1 MKHAL
6 SAGVLLLA
14 FNGLSQ
20 SFSGGTGSIL
30 DNQTIDIPISVS
42 GLPAAIDTTNFG
54 LEQVC
59 LDITHTYDSDMDIS
73 LVAPDGTV
81 VLMISALG
89 GSGDDFSA
97 TCLREDASQPISSA
111 SAPFTGTFQPQ
122 GQIGM
127 VNNGQNPNG
136 TWFLRVTDN
145 YAGDEG
151 TVNSCSITFG
161 NNPATYFVFRSSNLP
176 IVVINTNGQ
185 AIQDDPKIMADFD
198 IIYNGPGQ
206 RNHITDN
213 TFDYHGKAGIEIRG
227 EYSSSLP
234 QKPYGVELWDVNG
247 NTIDA
252 PVLGMPAQ
260 NDWVLLANYNDKSFV
275 RNVVPFSLFEEMGNY
290 ATRTR
295 YVDLVLN
302 GDYQGIYL
310 LGEKIKR
317 DSNRVDISK
326 LETTDIY
333 GQDVTGGYIV
343 KFDYWDA
350 SDSWQLNHSPIGYPG
365 LDIHMVYDYPKP
377 EDIVPQQKTYIQ
389 AFIDGFENALYG
401 SQFADPTTGY
411 RQFIS
416 TSTFIDYFIVSE
428 FTRNVD
434 GYKKSHYF
442 HKDKDHSN
450 GDYRKLKAGPV
461 WDFDWAMKDI
471 DGGTDGSGWMYQSC
485 DEDVNA
491 AGWEIRLLED
501 TVFANELRCRY
512 EDIRRNILSEAHIFA
527 RIDSVASYLGES
539 QGWHFQRWGNLGVA
553 TGTPEVEAPSQTYAE
568 EIQKLKDWI
577 HRRLVWM
584 DANMFGT
591 LNGCSFMGLADLQT
605 AATLVAW
612 PNPFKSHLTIE
623 WPEGDFSGATVHF
636 LDQSGREINS
646 WKAAEIINT
655 EGNMELET
663 AENLSNGVYFVEIV
677 QGDSRRTLKVI
688 K

>member
-213 TFDYHGKAGIEIRG
+213 TFDYHG
-227 EYSSSLP
+227 
-234 QKPYGVELWDVNG
+234 
-247 NTIDA
+247 
-252 PVLGMPAQ
+252 
-260 NDWVLLANYNDKSFV
+260 
-275 RNVVPFSLFEEMGNY
+275 
-290 ATRTR
+290 
-295 YVDLVLN
+295 
-302 GDYQGIYL
+302 
-310 LGEKIKR
+310 
-317 DSNRVDISK
+317 
-326 LETTDIY
+326 
-333 GQDVTGGYIV
+333 
-343 KFDYWDA
+343 
-350 SDSWQLNHSPIGYPG
+350 
-365 LDIHMVYDYPKP
+365 
-377 EDIVPQQKTYIQ
+377 
-389 AFIDGFENALYG
+389 
-401 SQFADPTTGY
+401 
-411 RQFIS
+411 
-416 TSTFIDYFIVSE
+416 
-428 FTRNVD
+428 
-434 GYKKSHYF
+434 
-442 HKDKDHSN
+442 
-450 GDYRKLKAGPV
+450 
-461 WDFDWAMKDI
+461 
-471 DGGTDGSGWMYQSC
+471 
-485 DEDVNA
+485 
-491 AGWEIRLLED
+491 
-501 TVFANELRCRY
+501 
-512 EDIRRNILSEAHIFA
+512 
-527 RIDSVASYLGES
+527 
-539 QGWHFQRWGNLGVA
+539 
-553 TGTPEVEAPSQTYAE
+553 
-568 EIQKLKDWI
+568 
-577 HRRLVWM
+577 
-584 DANMFGT
+584 
-591 LNGCSFMGLADLQT
+591 
-605 AATLVAW
+605 
-612 PNPFKSHLTIE
+612 
-623 WPEGDFSGATVHF
+623 
-636 LDQSGREINS
+636 
-646 WKAAEIINT
+646 
-655 EGNMELET
+655 
-663 AENLSNGVYFVEIV
+663 
-677 QGDSRRTLKVI
+677 
-688 K
+688 